1 LVIRHDRHDR
11 IKVPRNGALTHIKE
25 NKSGV
30 HAAIGGGVVSSAIR
44 PLRPPQHQGCN
55 PCLRHPSDAA
65 VPVGGLLLGANIG
78 ADNFEEADPVLGV
91 TWLPLREDAGHGRD
105 LAL

>member
-1 LVIRHDRHDR
+1 
-11 IKVPRNGALTHIKE
+11 
-25 NKSGV
+25 
-30 HAAIGGGVVSSAIR
+30 
-44 PLRPPQHQGCN
+44 
-55 PCLRHPSDAA
+55 

-78 ADNFEEADPVLGV
+78 ADNLEEADPVLGV